1 MSILTLQAAVA
12 LGFKPADYEQEM
24 SLNGKVLKL
33 DFRTTGRGDWI
44 DCYFSCAKGGAE
56 KYKLAAF
63 KNDDTGF
70 YTPENSKIN
79 FGGETVKGSIF
90 VITAALEFGR
100 PVWSKAIKVR

>member
-1 MSILTLQAAVA
+1 MTILTLQAAVA

-33 DFRTTGRGDWI
+33 DFRTIGRGEWV
-44 DCYFSCAKGGAE
+44 DCHFSCAKGGSE

-63 KNDDTGF
+63 KNNDTGLF
-70 YTPENSKIN
+70 TPENSNVN
-79 FGGETVKGSIF
+79 FGADTVNGSIF
-90 VITAALEFGR
+90 VVTAILEYGR